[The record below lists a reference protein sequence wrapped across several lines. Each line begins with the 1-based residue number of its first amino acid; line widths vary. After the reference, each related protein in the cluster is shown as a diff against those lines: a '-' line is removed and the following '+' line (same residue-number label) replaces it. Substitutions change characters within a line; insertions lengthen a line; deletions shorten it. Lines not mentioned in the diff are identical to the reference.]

1 MISNTFRILY
11 LKNLIQFNFRK
22 FLRVFFKKYYT
33 VTWHNLS
40 TRQIFTDVVFSKG
53 SKLNKNIVIIF
64 FNRNSLDGFWKG
76 GEPYWR
82 NTKKTQW
89 HSDAQTRTG
98 PVVPWPSCPS
108 FSLPCSFH
116 VQTYLERSGL
126 LIKTWSHIFIFK
138 FK

>member
-76 GEPYWR
+76 GHHIEGTPR
-82 NTKKTQW
+82 K
-89 HSDAQTRTG
+89 HSDIQTHRPELAQWF
-98 PVVPWPSCPS
+98 PDLVVPPSLSRVHSMC
-108 FSLPCSFH
+108 
-116 VQTYLERSGL
+116 
-126 LIKTWSHIFIFK
+126 KHIWRDLDF
-138 FK
+138 